1 MSDDDKQ
8 PDAKVP
14 DRETAKRYD
23 EKLSEATESLEAPSA
38 GGPAV

>member
-1 MSDDDKQ
+1 MSDTEKKAEDQ
-8 PDAKVP
+8 VP
-14 DRETAKRYD
+14 DKETLEKYD

>member
-1 MSDDDKQ
+1 MSDTDKKPEAQ
-8 PDAKVP
+8 VP
-14 DRETAKRYD
+14 DTETLEKYD